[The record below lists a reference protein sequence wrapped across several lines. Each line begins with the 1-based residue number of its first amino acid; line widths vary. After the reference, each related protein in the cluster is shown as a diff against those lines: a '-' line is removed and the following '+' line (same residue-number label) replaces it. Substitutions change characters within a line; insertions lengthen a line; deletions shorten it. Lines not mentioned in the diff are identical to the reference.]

1 MCCFT
6 ADGRWD
12 HIDPT
17 LHWLFFMLLL
27 AIWAA
32 SFAGVIMA
40 LELPGEQSTGQF
52 ILSTR
57 GEMMELLK
65 SVPEA
70 QGKFDKMMKIY
81 GAWATAPAGHA
92 HMRTRQTCRAVAC
105 GRRRE
110 KAGKA

>member
-1 MCCFT
+1 MCCFA

-81 GAWATAPAGHA
+81 GAWVTAPAGHA
-92 HMRTRQTCRAVAC
+92 HMRTRQSEGEQLHV
-105 GRRRE
+105 GEGE